1 MLLSW
6 FDAREAS
13 KFGTSLAEMLIE
25 RTPADAKVGKRML
38 TKKHEAMLHQ
48 LEHHVVRFKAE
59 HRMNAYKKAQLGN
72 RFKWTLR
79 DKGYDAE
86 YVDQLTHWL
95 MLKLGTAA
103 KKAS

>member
-1 MLLSW
+1 MLFSW
-6 FDAREAS
+6 FNAREA
-13 KFGTSLAEMLIE
+13 KAFGTRLAEMLIE
-25 RTPADAKVGKRML
+25 RTPAEGATVGKHLL

-48 LEHHVVRFKAE
+48 LEQHVTRFGTE
-59 HRMNAYKKAQLGN
+59 HKLNAYKKAQLGN

-95 MLKLGTAA
+95 MLKLGTGA
-103 KKAS
+103 KKS

>member
-13 KFGTSLAEMLIE
+13 KFGTTLAEMLIE
-25 RTPADAKVGKRML
+25 RTPAEGKHGKRMVA
-38 TKKHEAMLHQ
+38 KKHEAMLHQ
-48 LEHHVVRFKAE
+48 LEQHVTRFGTE
-59 HRMNAYKKAQLGN
+59 HKLNAYKKAQLGN
-72 RFKWTLR
+72 RFKWALR

-95 MLKLGTAA
+95 MLKLGTGA
-103 KKAS
+103 KSN